1 MATPKPPE
9 RVTQEQFDSAIRK
22 HRYFSIGKQGGARA
36 VFKFADLS
44 GLDFRGAD
52 LSGADFTGSN
62 LSDCNLKRGT
72 FTGAAFYGCNLDRAN
87 LEWAN
92 FSRADLRGTSREGAK
107 IEGADLT
114 TADLRGGQI
123 FASKQAQI
131 DNQQGIKTIDYSEKN
146 EQRSAYTD
154 LTETDEAARLSAVDL
169 STPEDTYN
177 RRPGLD
183 LSQSEDTDDRSSD
196 LDLSEKEAP
205 GRMTDFSLSTDPDV
219 ERVAS
224 VSLAQSEDPM
234 ITRLTNHAKWI
245 GSKGARG
252 EQLDISGLDMRSVR
266 NLVRYPL
273 IAVKARGANFSGMHL
288 AGIHMQCAILDDC
301 NFSGANLSGAD
312 LRGSSLRG
320 ANLTNA
326 NLEGAN
332 LGTLNFGERRQAVDL
347 TNAIVKGTILED

>member
-1 MATPKPPE
+1 MATSKPPE
-9 RVTQEQFDSAIRK
+9 RITQDQFDAAIRK

-62 LSDCNLKRGT
+62 LSECNLKRGT

-87 LEWAN
+87 MEWAN

-107 IEGADLT
+107 TEGADLV
-114 TADLRGGQI
+114 TADLRDGQI
-123 FASKQAQI
+123 FSSKQAQI
-131 DNQQGIKTIDYSEKN
+131 DNQQGVKTIDYSEKN

-154 LTETDEAARLSAVDL
+154 LTKVDEETRVSSVNLSETEEV
-169 STPEDTYN
+169 YN
-177 RRPGLD
+177 RR
-183 LSQSEDTDDRSSD
+183 SN
-196 LDLSEKEAP
+196 LDLSEAEETA
-205 GRMTDFSLSTDPDV
+205 RITDFSLSSNPDV
-219 ERVAS
+219 ERVAGIS
-224 VSLAQSEDPM
+224 IAQTEDPM

-245 GSKGARG
+245 ASKGARG
-252 EQLDISGLDMRSVR
+252 EQLDISGLDMRPVR

-273 IAVKARGANFSGMHL
+273 IAAKARGANFSGMYL
-288 AGIHMQCAILDDC
+288 AGIHMQSALLENC
-301 NFSGANLSGAD
+301 NFNGADLSGAD

-320 ANLTNA
+320 ADLTNA
-326 NLEGAN
+326 KLEGAN

-347 TNAIVKGTILED
+347 TDAILTGTILKDL